1 MIIEVERSL
10 VIIAKMKKYIF
21 LFLIACSALSCK
33 KDANDLSDNTYFW
46 SPAIKIEKGDKEVKL
61 ILSDPRPY
69 TEYLI
74 PPSDPDYFEVYYSD
88 NLSSFTLFKKV
99 DITTNSLIINN
110 LVNNEPYYIYVT
122 SNKKNFEPGF
132 SDTLMTIPS
141 AYEVPVELSPDIN
154 FTLGHVNLSHD
165 KGYFSFVSYNCPV
178 QNTNTDNLY
187 YKSMTNGSIG
197 VIAEDVYNA
206 EWSPVSN
213 MVTYLSH
220 IRVGNWIY
228 PYELKT
234 FDLAAKEQ
242 SVLFK
247 IDYDKYYVSSPVFSN
262 NGELISFLS
271 SENSSSKY
279 NYNLWTI
286 DPVTKVKS
294 RISNF
299 EAIGLTIG
307 GSYTWSS
314 NGEFIYL
321 SGYFNSGNS
330 RNAIY
335 KFNVLTRELSR
346 VLSSGWSDSSPS
358 VSPDNSRI
366 AFISSRTGDN
376 EIWVYNFVSA
386 KYSQITGNPGYNFD
400 SRYSNVQW
408 LSNNEILITAYK
420 DNTSKALKIHID

>member
-1 MIIEVERSL
+1 
-10 VIIAKMKKYIF
+10 MKKYFI
-21 LFLIACSALSCK
+21 LFLISFILFSCK
-33 KDANDLSDNTYFW
+33 KDDNDLSDSTFFW

-88 NLSSFTLFKKV
+88 DLSSFTLFKKV
-99 DITTNSLIINN
+99 DITTTSVIINS

-141 AYEVPVELSPDIN
+141 AYTEPVELSPDIN
-154 FTLGHVNLSHD
+154 FTLGNVDLSRD
-165 KGYFSFVSYNCPV
+165 KGYFSFVSGNCPV

-187 YKSMTNGSIG
+187 YKSIATGSIG
-197 VIAEDVYNA
+197 IIEEDVYNSD
-206 EWSPVSN
+206 WSPVSN
-213 MVTYLSH
+213 TVTYLSNT
-220 IRVGNWIY
+220 RVGNWIY
-228 PYELKT
+228 PDELKI
-234 FDLAAKEQ
+234 FDVATKES

-247 IDYDKYYVSSPVFSN
+247 IDYAKYFVLSPVFSD

-279 NYNLWTI
+279 IYNLWTI
-286 DPVTKVKS
+286 NPVTKAKS
-294 RISNF
+294 MLSNF
-299 EAIGLTIG
+299 EAIGLTMG

-335 KFNVLTRELSR
+335 KFNVSNRELSR
-346 VLSSGWSDSSPS
+346 VLSSDWSDSSPS

-366 AFISSRTGDN
+366 AFISSRSGDS

-386 KYSQITGNPGYNFD
+386 KYSQITGSPGYNFD

-408 LSNNEILITAYK
+408 VSNNEILITAYK
-420 DNTSKALKIHID
+420 DNTSKALKIHIE